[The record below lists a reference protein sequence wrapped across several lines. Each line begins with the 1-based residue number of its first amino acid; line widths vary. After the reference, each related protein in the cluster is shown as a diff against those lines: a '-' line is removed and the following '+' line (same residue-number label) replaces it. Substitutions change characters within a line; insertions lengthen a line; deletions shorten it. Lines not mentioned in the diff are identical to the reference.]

1 MYKESG
7 DKYVS
12 YFITISNNEKLEK
25 HSIVVTSYVSLGL
38 VLLKLFNVPN
48 GCVVFF
54 FKKYIWISHFIIF
67 IILRV
72 VLFIFRFTK
81 DAGY

>member
-12 YFITISNNEKLEK
+12 YFITILNNEKLEK

-48 GCVVFF
+48 GFF
-54 FKKYIWISHFIIF
+54 FFSEAHFGF
-67 IILRV
+67 HTL
-72 VLFIFRFTK
+72 LFS
-81 DAGY
+81 

>member
-48 GCVVFF
+48 GFVFF
-54 FKKYIWISHFIIF
+54 
-67 IILRV
+67 LRSTFGFHTL
-72 VLFIFRFTK
+72 LFS
-81 DAGY
+81 

>member
-48 GCVVFF
+48 GFVFF
-54 FKKYIWISHFIIF
+54 FKKYI
-67 IILRV
+67 
-72 VLFIFRFTK
+72 
-81 DAGY
+81 

>member
-48 GCVVFF
+48 GFVFF
-54 FKKYIWISHFIIF
+54 F
-67 IILRV
+67 LRSTFGFHTL
-72 VLFIFRFTK
+72 LFS
-81 DAGY
+81 

>member
-12 YFITISNNEKLEK
+12 YFITILNNEKLEK

-48 GCVVFF
+48 GFF
-54 FKKYIWISHFIIF
+54 FFQKRIWISHFVIF

-72 VLFIFRFTK
+72 VLLIFRFTK

>member
-7 DKYVS
+7 DTYVS

-38 VLLKLFNVPN
+38 VLLKLFSVPN
-48 GCVVFF
+48 GFVVFF
-54 FKKYIWISHFIIF
+54 F
-67 IILRV
+67 LRNTFGFHTL
-72 VLFIFRFTK
+72 LFS
-81 DAGY
+81 

>member
-7 DKYVS
+7 HKYVS
-12 YFITISNNEKLEK
+12 YFVTISNNEKLEK

-38 VLLKLFNVPN
+38 VLLKLFMVLMAL
-48 GCVVFF
+48 FF
-54 FKKYIWISHFIIF
+54 FFLKYIWISHFIIF

-72 VLFIFRFTK
+72 VLLIFRFTK

>member
-7 DKYVS
+7 DTYVS

-38 VLLKLFNVPN
+38 VLLKLFSVPN
-48 GCVVFF
+48 GFVVFF
-54 FKKYIWISHFIIF
+54 F
-67 IILRV
+67 
-72 VLFIFRFTK
+72 
-81 DAGY
+81 

>member
-7 DKYVS
+7 DTYVS

-48 GCVVFF
+48 GFVVFF